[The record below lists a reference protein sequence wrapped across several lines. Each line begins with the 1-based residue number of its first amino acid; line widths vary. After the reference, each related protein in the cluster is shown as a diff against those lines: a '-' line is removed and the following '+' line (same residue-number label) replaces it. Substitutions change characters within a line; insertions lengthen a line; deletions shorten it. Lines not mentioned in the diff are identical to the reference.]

1 MSSKG
6 SASLVRNDHLTGQQQ
21 QQQEASSSS
30 SVTMQQPNKGK
41 VRPSSRQ
48 QLDDVT
54 TLIKRNKER
63 RCHQHYVT
71 WPLLLAVA
79 AACVALVT
87 CHLWFTWHLQRKVEA
102 LQSRVQSLAS
112 TRDLDELRAQL
123 RNLHDNLVVVDDDD
137 DDDAGAQFNKDSM
150 LERHVFNGEN
160 NQSLL
165 GSIQKS
171 EESLLAA
178 PNGPMPIDYI
188 WGPSAKA
195 QRRAL
200 KCEREEEEEVGPE
213 TDQPG
218 EIVDLSL
225 AADGD
230 KSSAALLLSGL
241 DQDDDDEEEEEEKKD
256 IRVFSSIHTPAE
268 RNEMLEVDWQRR
280 TANSSSSSSSKRVS
294 KMDRL
299 DGRPAQT
306 NRNRNKRQADLSSH
320 TQDGVPIFDRGYGA
334 TPPNRTEGLR
344 IYQSLLTNSGRN
356 EPGQSRSAES
366 DAAAAVVQQQQPH
379 NHRQNNFWRNRNK
392 EKPRHR
398 HQKATTRSPLL
409 VDDVELSSVA
419 AEFEANGQD
428 LRSPSDTTSPPA
440 AAAKSSVA
448 PSNVEFRHSRVKT
461 SSENT
466 GPLSVDQKIWSRSNG
481 IFSIGTGPYASGGSL
496 QEDRISAAT
505 APAILTKTVT
515 ASVGSSSSQ
524 VRQQQQQQQPN
535 VYKVNQPAV
544 NARGG
549 SSSSQQSDNEDQIS
563 RDSPS
568 SPSSSGKK
576 RINKKQLRD
585 LSHTATAVHLVA
597 DTRNATSTSYENQGI
612 DPGTLLRGAI
622 TKVHVAIDSLGF
634 RQRCAPKNQFDLAIP
649 RKKLL
654 CYTDGEEKEWDA
666 AASSVLISF

>member
-21 QQQEASSSS
+21 QEA
-30 SVTMQQPNKGK
+30 SVTMQQQQPNKGK

-48 QLDDVT
+48 QLDVT

-63 RCHQHYVT
+63 RCHHYVT

-123 RNLHDNLVVVDDDD
+123 RNLHDNLLYDDN
-137 DDDAGAQFNKDSM
+137 DAGAQFNKDSM
-150 LERHVFNGEN
+150 LEQHVFNGEN
-160 NQSLL
+160 NQ
-165 GSIQKS
+165 
-171 EESLLAA
+171 
-178 PNGPMPIDYI
+178 
-188 WGPSAKA
+188 
-195 QRRAL
+195 
-200 KCEREEEEEVGPE
+200 E

-230 KSSAALLLSGL
+230 KSSALLLSGL
-241 DQDDDDEEEEEEKKD
+241 DDQEEEEEEKKD

-280 TANSSSSSSSKRVS
+280 TANSSSSKRVS
-294 KMDRL
+294 KMD
-299 DGRPAQT
+299 GQSK
-306 NRNRNKRQADLSSH
+306 NRNKRQADLSSH

-344 IYQSLLTNSGRN
+344 IYQSLLTNNGRN

-366 DAAAAVVQQQQPH
+366 DAAVVQQQQPH
-379 NHRQNNFWRNRNK
+379 HRQNNFWRNRNK

-398 HQKATTRSPLL
+398 HQKSTTRSPAL

-428 LRSPSDTTSPPA
+428 LRSPSDTTSPP

-481 IFSIGTGPYASGGSL
+481 IFSIGAGPYASGGSL

-524 VRQQQQQQQPN
+524 VRQQQQPN

-544 NARGG
+544 NARSG
-549 SSSSQQSDNEDQIS
+549 SSSQQSSDNEDQIS

-568 SPSSSGKK
+568 SSSGKK

-597 DTRNATSTSYENQGI
+597 DTRNSTSTSYENQEIASRNELGLHTSWKIAPSNWDSPLKTTPLVKI
-612 DPGTLLRGAI
+612 DGAI
-622 TKVHVAIDSLGF
+622 LTVKQSGLYFIYAQVHYLDEHSTNAYEVFINTEPFL
-634 RQRCAPKNQFDLAIP
+634 RCITSAFSETSFPKANT
-649 RKKLL
+649 
-654 CYTDGEEKEWDA
+654 CYTA
-666 AASSVLISF
+666 AATQLREGDKLFLRDIEPLRYSVLQPSKTFFGLIRMAPIADFS

>member
-1 MSSKG
+1 M
-6 SASLVRNDHLTGQQQ
+6 
-21 QQQEASSSS
+21 
-30 SVTMQQPNKGK
+30 
-41 VRPSSRQ
+41 
-48 QLDDVT
+48 
-54 TLIKRNKER
+54 
-63 RCHQHYVT
+63 
-71 WPLLLAVA
+71 
-79 AACVALVT
+79 
-87 CHLWFTWHLQRKVEA
+87 
-102 LQSRVQSLAS
+102 
-112 TRDLDELRAQL
+112 
-123 RNLHDNLVVVDDDD
+123 
-137 DDDAGAQFNKDSM
+137 
-150 LERHVFNGEN
+150 
-160 NQSLL
+160 
-165 GSIQKS
+165 
-171 EESLLAA
+171 
-178 PNGPMPIDYI
+178 
-188 WGPSAKA
+188 
-195 QRRAL
+195 
-200 KCEREEEEEVGPE
+200 
-213 TDQPG
+213 
-218 EIVDLSL
+218 SL

-230 KSSAALLLSGL
+230 KSAALLLSGL
-241 DQDDDDEEEEEEKKD
+241 DDQDDEEEEEEKKD

-280 TANSSSSSSSKRVS
+280 TANNSSSKRVS

-299 DGRPAQT
+299 DGQAKT
-306 NRNRNKRQADLSSH
+306 NRNKRQADLSSH

-366 DAAAAVVQQQQPH
+366 DAAVVQQQQPH
-379 NHRQNNFWRNRNK
+379 HRQNNFWRNRNK

-398 HQKATTRSPLL
+398 HQKATTRSPAM

-428 LRSPSDTTSPPA
+428 LRSPSDTTSAPPA
-440 AAAKSSVA
+440 ASAKSSVA

-481 IFSIGTGPYASGGSL
+481 IFSIGAGPYAGGSL

-524 VRQQQQQQQPN
+524 VRQQQQPN

-549 SSSSQQSDNEDQIS
+549 SSQQSDNEDQIS

-597 DTRNATSTSYENQGI
+597 DTRNATSTSYENQGSKNTHDMNLASYTI
-612 DPGTLLRGAI
+612 LR
-622 TKVHVAIDSLGF
+622 K
-634 RQRCAPKNQFDLAIP
+634 
-649 RKKLL
+649 RKKT
-654 CYTDGEEKEWDA
+654 CE
-666 AASSVLISF
+666 